1 MNDPEQFRLALHA
14 FAAKAGE
21 NAELVVRKTVI
32 DIGASLVMMS
42 PVGNPDLWKDPAP
55 KGYVGGRF
63 RANWQHGYNQVQGGQ
78 IDAVD
83 PSGGDTAAQL
93 AASVGSGDAFG
104 VHYIV
109 NNLPYGRRLE
119 YEGWSSQAPAGMVG
133 ITTVRFQEFINKA
146 VQEIP

>member
-1 MNDPEQFRLALHA
+1 MSDPEQFRLALHA
-14 FAAKAGE
+14 FAAKAKE

-32 DIGASLVMMS
+32 DIGKSLVLMS
-42 PVGNPDLWKDPAP
+42 PVGNPDLWKNPPP

-63 RANWQHGYNQVQGGQ
+63 RANWQHGYNQVQAGQ
-78 IDAVD
+78 IDARD
-83 PSGGDTAAQL
+83 AGGGDTIAGLRSSIDAA
-93 AASVGSGDAFG
+93 DAFG

-109 NNLPYGRRLE
+109 NSLPYARRLE

-146 VQEIP
+146 AQELP